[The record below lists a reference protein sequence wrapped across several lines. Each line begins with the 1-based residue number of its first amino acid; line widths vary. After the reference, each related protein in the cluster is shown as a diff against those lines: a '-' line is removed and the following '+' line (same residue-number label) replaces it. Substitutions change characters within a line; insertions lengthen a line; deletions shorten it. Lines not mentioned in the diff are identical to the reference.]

1 MAPPAFVALQAEF
14 TMLPPLQF
22 SVCST
27 RLCWGRK
34 EHGKIEKSIGLLY
47 LDTIS
52 INFPTARRKHANPA
66 YTILFT
72 KKAYT
77 STLFVSKWLGGGLG
91 PGASGSEW
99 GLPVLLL
106 RGTDSNGPKRPISIR
121 RNYDSCELKQ
131 FYNP

>member
-1 MAPPAFVALQAEF
+1 MAPPAFVALQAEI

-27 RLCWGRK
+27 RLCWGRR
-34 EHGKIEKSIGLLY
+34 EHGKIEKSIGLLFI
-47 LDTIS
+47 DTIS

-66 YTILFT
+66 YTILST
-72 KKAYT
+72 KKACT

-99 GLPVLLL
+99 GLSVFNRESSLEA
-106 RGTDSNGPKRPISIR
+106 PIQMAP
-121 RNYDSCELKQ
+121 NDQ
-131 FYNP
+131 FPSVETMILGN